1 MAGIVTIFI
10 DGRGHAAEAAL
21 VSGSRLRELAGV
33 PDDHPFALVR
43 EEGLLTPLSASE
55 VVLLRGGE
63 NFVATDTAR
72 DTATNTLGD
81 VAKDTA
87 GDVESS
93 GPPVSVTPE
102 FNGSRDVVVAGGKIA
117 AEDLRQH
124 DVEVASGRLFAV
136 LGEDRDE
143 GAHVELPD
151 GTTIVV
157 QSTDSYFVVPHP
169 EDAPGETAVDVE
181 ECTKYERRPPRW
193 HRYRIRVDRTKFVVE
208 QRMVSGAQVLGLVEK
223 RPIDWA
229 VNQKLR
235 GGRRIRIEA
244 HEEVDL
250 AEPGMERFETVRR
263 QAQQG

>member
-10 DGRGHAAEAAL
+10 EGRGHAADAAL

-43 EEGLLTPLSASE
+43 EEGSLTPLSASE

-63 NFVATDTAR
+63 NFVATDTA
-72 DTATNTLGD
+72 GD
-81 VAKDTA
+81 A
-87 GDVESS
+87 ESS

-117 AEDLRQH
+117 AEDLRKH
-124 DVEVASGRLFAV
+124 DVEVASGRLFAT

-151 GTTIVV
+151 GATIVV

-193 HRYRIRVDRTKFVVE
+193 HRYRIRVDRTKFIVE
-208 QRMVSGAQVLGLVEK
+208 KRMVSGAQVLGLVEK
-223 RPIDWA
+223 RPFDWA
-229 VNQKLR
+229 LNQKLR